1 MWQKQQDKRRYC
13 PSLYMTHH
21 MPQDIKQQCKATF
34 YCLRILYESAGK
46 KYHFRLYIHVKHLI
60 WYKNNVEN
68 VTKSLKNKNLY
79 LLY

>member
-34 YCLRILYESAGK
+34 YCLRILYESAG
-46 KYHFRLYIHVKHLI
+46 
-60 WYKNNVEN
+60 
-68 VTKSLKNKNLY
+68 TKISF
-79 LLY
+79 